1 MTGLQGWTNPVIAC
15 VLQRSASG
23 LDSSILDTGAPGK
36 GFAAGLRFAPALR
49 RLLNS
54 QQPNLTGSK
63 GHLSSWEELALRAGS
78 TQSLTGLISPSAACR
93 GLRQQRKTQQSRLDH
108 WFSHGPDPEL
118 LLICLHL
125 PGAAQEEERSNG
137 GSALGEVRS
146 SGARRVERARSRE
159 LAEAS
164 EKRERGPKPSGGG
177 REARKAR
184 EGRGCWLLRPGGP
197 EGDQRSTLR
206 LLTRSVS

>member
-49 RLLNS
+49 RLLGS
-54 QQPNLTGSK
+54 QQPTAGPH
-63 GHLSSWEELALRAGS
+63 GLRRPSEQLGGARPAGWFNAVPDWPDQPFNS
-78 TQSLTGLISPSAACR
+78 CR
-93 GLRQQRKTQQSRLDH
+93 GLRQQRKTQQSQLDH

-125 PGAAQEEERSNG
+125 PGAALEQRWSP
-137 GSALGEVRS
+137 
-146 SGARRVERARSRE
+146 GAA
-159 LAEAS
+159 
-164 EKRERGPKPSGGG
+164 PS
-177 REARKAR
+177 
-184 EGRGCWLLRPGGP
+184 
-197 EGDQRSTLR
+197 
-206 LLTRSVS
+206 